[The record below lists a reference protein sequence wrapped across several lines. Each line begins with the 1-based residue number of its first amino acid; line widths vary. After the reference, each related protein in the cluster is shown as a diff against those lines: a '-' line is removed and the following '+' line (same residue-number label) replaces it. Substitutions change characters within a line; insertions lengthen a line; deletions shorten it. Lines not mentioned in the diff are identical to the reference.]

1 MTRIPTDTRVV
12 CVALIDGGGRVLL
25 QKRRADSRHGGLWEF
40 PGGKIEPGE
49 LGKSALVREIAE
61 ELGIAVAL
69 GDLQPQGESAELP
82 DGDSPLV
89 LILYSCTRWRGEP
102 RCLDGEAIGWFS
114 PGEAAMLA
122 VPPLDRPFV
131 ERLPAIVAARSP
143 PTVG

>member
-12 CVALIDGGGRVLL
+12 CVALIDGCGRVLL

-49 LGKSALVREIAE
+49 SDESALVREIAE

-69 GDLQPQGESAELP
+69 GDLQPQGESAEPP
-82 DGDSPLV
+82 DGDSPVV

-114 PGEAAMLA
+114 PGEAGKLA
-122 VPPLDRPFV
+122 VPPLDRPFI
-131 ERLPAIVAARSP
+131 ERLAAIVADAGR
-143 PTVG
+143 PTGG

>member
-1 MTRIPTDTRVV
+1 MTRIPTGTRVV
-12 CVALIDGGGRVLL
+12 CVALIDGCGRVLL

-40 PGGKIEPGE
+40 PGGKVEPGE
-49 LGKSALVREIAE
+49 TGESALVREIAE

-69 GDLQPQGESAELP
+69 GDLQPQGESAEP
-82 DGDSPLV
+82 PNRDSPVV

-131 ERLPAIVAARSP
+131 ERLPAIVAVRRS

>member
-12 CVALIDGGGRVLL
+12 CVALIDGCGRVLL

-49 LGKSALVREIAE
+49 SGESALVREIAE

-69 GDLQPQGESAELP
+69 GDLQPQGESAERP
-82 DGDSPLV
+82 DGDSPVV
-89 LILYSCTRWRGEP
+89 LILYSCIRWRGEP
-102 RCLDGEAIGWFS
+102 RCLAGEAIGWFS